1 MCAIVICLNDEV
13 GLKDNVGLL
22 DEASLMD
29 RAGLMDK
36 ASFFFFFLR
45 RGYFSPHQLPPHYYL
60 CLCDKV
66 GIILKL
72 CLPHFSCA
80 RVYCGMVRRLTT

>member
-13 GLKDNVGLL
+13 GLKDNAGLL

-36 ASFFFFFLR
+36 ASFFFFFKTRVIFL
-45 RGYFSPHQLPPHYYL
+45 L
-60 CLCDKV
+60 
-66 GIILKL
+66 I
-72 CLPHFSCA
+72 SCPLITVF
-80 RVYCGMVRRLTT
+80 VYVTRWE